1 MCRGGGGKGHLWGKF
16 HLLRINLTFSQGD
29 SGGPLYMRYVIE
41 DQKKSAYHDNSKPW
55 YLLGIVSFGS
65 KRCGVGYPA
74 IYTRY
79 KNIKHINVS
88 LPAIFRVESFIPWIR
103 ENIKD

>member
-1 MCRGGGGKGHLWGKF
+1 
-16 HLLRINLTFSQGD
+16 
-29 SGGPLYMRYVIE
+29 MRYIIA

-79 KNIKHINVS
+79 KTSNISNVS
-88 LPAIFRVESFIPWIR
+88 
-103 ENIKD
+103 